1 MAGLQLKYFV
11 LKPAGSGAHAAAS
24 RAALR
29 RYADLIEALEP
40 ELARDLRMW
49 ADREAAE
56 TLVANRRLSES
67 LAEVEHLPTSPGVLG
82 VVETEPGADQV
93 GD

>member
-29 RYADLIEALEP
+29 TYAGHIEALEP
-40 ELARDLRMW
+40 ELARDLRLW
-49 ADREAAE
+49 VDREVSNANANAFDDLPDDYE
-56 TLVANRRLSES
+56 T
-67 LAEVEHLPTSPGVLG
+67 
-82 VVETEPGADQV
+82 
-93 GD
+93 GDY